1 MNWSLSAKTWSEIE
15 KMSVASDGGCGG
27 EIMGKRERGLVV
39 QTRGETD
46 DRERGE
52 GNEEMKVKSRGP
64 SRFDL
69 A

>member
-46 DRERGE
+46 DRERD
-52 GNEEMKVKSRGP
+52 EEMKVKSRGP